1 MLATYAAAGSGH
13 NRYAS
18 FEINR
23 HSALQYNSY
32 NLKEASPQRLCQ
44 GPFMEITSDIIHT
57 PPRDAATVII
67 LRDSPAGLEV
77 FLVKRH
83 GLSDVLGGAYVFP
96 GGKLDDSDLLL
107 AETAHLDQDASQL
120 HAALGE
126 PGLDLPVARGLYVA
140 ALREAFEECGVL
152 FAQDAAHSHSLQ
164 LAEQLKAGQS
174 FNQVL
179 QHLQLRLQTQAVLP
193 WSRWI
198 TPRMPSIASKR
209 FDTRFFVAALPAHQ
223 IASHDNVETT
233 ESVWLLPRVALE
245 QYWAREIELA
255 PPQIMTLAHLSRH
268 ADVASVL
275 SAARQASPALV
286 APEPFNED
294 GERVICYPGDPRHS
308 IALPAMPGP
317 TRLRFRNKRFEPEQ
331 GFAALFA

>member
-1 MLATYAAAGSGH
+1 
-13 NRYAS
+13 
-18 FEINR
+18 
-23 HSALQYNSY
+23 
-32 NLKEASPQRLCQ
+32 
-44 GPFMEITSDIIHT
+44 MEISSTLIDT

-96 GGKLDDSDLLL
+96 GGKLDASDLLL
-107 AETAHLDQDASQL
+107 AEQAHLDQDAGQL
-120 HAALGE
+120 HAALAE
-126 PGLDLPVARGLYVA
+126 PALAPELARGLYVA

-152 FAQDAAHSHSLQ
+152 FAEGVAQHHSLQ
-164 LAEQLKAGQS
+164 LAEHIKGGLH

-179 QHLQLRLQTQAVLP
+179 ADLQLRLQTRAVAP

-233 ESVWLLPRVALE
+233 ASVWLPPRLALQ
-245 QYWAREIELA
+245 QYWDRAIEMA
-255 PPQIMTLAHLSRH
+255 PPQIMTLAHLSRF

-275 SAARQASPALV
+275 RSARQTPPALV
-286 APEPFNED
+286 APEPFD
-294 GERVICYPGDPRHS
+294 DGGERVICYPGDPRHS
-308 IALPAMPGP
+308 LRSVAMPGP
-317 TRLRFRNKRFEPEQ
+317 TRLRWRNQRFEPEQ
-331 GFAALFA
+331 GFAGLFA